1 MLTLLLMP
9 PQTLLG
15 RLRHQKATYSMQE
28 WLDHGEQ
35 AAKFRYHSVHAH
47 TRQDCNAAFS
57 SNLCWFHSMMMLQE
71 QCLQL
76 SPHPEPNLAA

>member
-9 PQTLLG
+9 TQTLLG

-35 AAKFRYHSVHAH
+35 AAKFRYHSAHAH
-47 TRQDCNAAFS
+47 MPV
-57 SNLCWFHSMMMLQE
+57 L
-71 QCLQL
+71 
-76 SPHPEPNLAA
+76 